1 MEENSLSFK
10 LRSTNNE
17 YLITIKLLN
26 DIEPQ
31 KLEISLTHKLKTGNI
46 NFLLLNSREE
56 LIEKYNFLSQFN
68 SIKEIF
74 DYFIKIIKSQNIK
87 IIKPNNQCIF
97 FYHIEFYDKEKQNYL
112 YVLLPKIEENDNN
125 KIKYLENIIEKKDK
139 KIEDLNNEIYRISNI
154 NRISEAIN
162 KGKCIE
168 VENKFAKSCLS
179 ALNNSQSINYVNEN
193 IEYN

>member
-1 MEENSLSFK
+1 MEENYLSFR

-97 FYHIEFYDKEKQNYL
+97 FYHIEFFYL
-112 YVLLPKIEENDNN
+112 LLIFGND
-125 KIKYLENIIEKKDK
+125 Y
-139 KIEDLNNEIYRISNI
+139 Y
-154 NRISEAIN
+154 
-162 KGKCIE
+162 
-168 VENKFAKSCLS
+168 
-179 ALNNSQSINYVNEN
+179 
-193 IEYN
+193 